1 MLLLLRQSKHTK
13 AVNMGITRQEIARI
27 LIEDM
32 KWSDP
37 KWSKRTGV
45 TRQTFWRLRKQDYA
59 NIESKTLE
67 LMATAAGKKL
77 EWNDMSKMEAN
88 IVDEAFKFDGSEVT
102 VSALTQLLIESQQT
116 AIELLKKDNDHLRTE
131 LARWQQSHD

>member
-1 MLLLLRQSKHTK
+1 
-13 AVNMGITRQEIARI
+13 MGITRQEIARI

-37 KWSKRTGV
+37 KWSKRTGI

-67 LMATAAGKKL
+67 LMARAAGKKL
-77 EWNDMSKMEAN
+77 EWNDMNKVEAR
-88 IVDEAFKFDGSEVT
+88 IVDEAYKFDVSEVT

-116 AIELLKKDNDHLRTE
+116 AIELLKKENEQLQRE
-131 LARWQQSHD
+131 LDKWQQSPN

>member
-1 MLLLLRQSKHTK
+1 
-13 AVNMGITRQEIARI
+13 MGITRQEIARI

-37 KWSKRTGV
+37 KWSKRTGIS
-45 TRQTFWRLRKQDYA
+45 RQTFWRLRKQDYA
-59 NIESKTLE
+59 NVESKTLE
-67 LMATAAGKKL
+67 LMAHATGRKIN
-77 EWNDMSKMEAN
+77 WDDTSKMEAN

-116 AIELLKKDNDHLRTE
+116 AIELLKRENDQLKME
-131 LARWQQSHD
+131 LAKWQQ

>member
-1 MLLLLRQSKHTK
+1 
-13 AVNMGITRQEIARI
+13 MGITRQEIARI

-37 KWSKRTGV
+37 KWSKRTGI

-67 LMATAAGKKL
+67 LMARAAGKKL
-77 EWNDMSKMEAN
+77 EWNDMNKVEAS

-102 VSALTQLLIESQQT
+102 VSALTQLLIDSQQT
-116 AIELLKKDNDHLRTE
+116 AIELLKKLTMLWPKDLGQMGRQ
-131 LARWQQSHD
+131 LAGPQNSINMVE

>member
-1 MLLLLRQSKHTK
+1 
-13 AVNMGITRQEIARI
+13 MGITRQEIARI

-88 IVDEAFKFDGSEVT
+88 IVSGLKDSYDISRKYIIDMRRAAMVLAIQRVMEAFEHKG
-102 VSALTQLLIESQQT
+102 I
-116 AIELLKKDNDHLRTE
+116 
-131 LARWQQSHD
+131 WP

>member
-1 MLLLLRQSKHTK
+1 
-13 AVNMGITRQEIARI
+13 MGITRQEIARI

-37 KWSKRTGV
+37 KWSKRTGI

-67 LMATAAGKKL
+67 LMARAAGKKL
-77 EWNDMSKMEAN
+77 EWNDMNKVEAS

-102 VSALTQLLIESQQT
+102 VSALTQLLIDSQQT
-116 AIELLKKDNDHLRTE
+116 AIELLKKENEQLQRE
-131 LARWQQSHD
+131 LDKWQQSPN

>member
-1 MLLLLRQSKHTK
+1 
-13 AVNMGITRQEIARI
+13 MGITRQEIARI

-37 KWSKRTGV
+37 KWAKKTGI

-59 NIESKTLE
+59 NVESKTLE
-67 LMATAAGKKL
+67 LMAHAAGKKI
-77 EWNDMSKMEAN
+77 EWQDMSKVEAN
-88 IVDEAFKFDGSEVT
+88 IVDEAFKFDGNEVT

-116 AIELLKKDNDHLRTE
+116 AIELLKKENDQLKLE
-131 LARWQQSHD
+131 LAKWQQSPN